1 MRKIKEEGIVVSITK
16 FGTLSDN
23 RSVEK
28 ITISDGRC
36 EVSILTLGAIIQSFK
51 YKLSDGSIREI
62 VSGSD
67 YLESYVDD
75 STYKGQIVAPF
86 ANRIRNAAF
95 ILKDKKYNL
104 EKNNGKNNLHSGS
117 ANCGYDVWNVLFH
130 TPNGVVLNTSTKDL
144 NGGFPGNIGVTVK
157 YTLSNDTLSINYTMS
172 SDCDC
177 VINPTNH
184 AYFNLN
190 GENRDAREQS
200 IMIDADRYTRT
211 NDELIPLSV
220 DLVDDDYDFRV
231 MRKINEKRD
240 GKYDTCYEL
249 NSGRAA
255 ILRGDDLEMVVTTD
269 RPCLQLYTG
278 EFFDSR
284 LPRGNGKAF
293 AALALETSAHV
304 DSMNSGRA
312 EEVMLKKG
320 EIFRSI
326 TSYSLKELKN
336 ER

>member
-1 MRKIKEEGIVVSITK
+1 MSITR

-23 RSVEK
+23 REVDK

-51 YKLSDGSIREI
+51 YKLSDGSIREL

-75 STYKGQIVAPF
+75 PTYKGQIVAPF
-86 ANRIRNAAF
+86 ANRIRNASF
-95 ILKDKKYNL
+95 SLKDETFVL
-104 EKNNGKNNLHSGS
+104 EKNNGKNNLHSGN
-117 ANCGYDVWNVLFH
+117 ANLGYDVWNVIFQ
-130 TPNGVVLNTSTKDL
+130 TPNGVVLNNSTQNMK
-144 NGGFPGNIGVTVK
+144 GGFPGNIGVTVK
-157 YTLSNDTLSINYTMS
+157 YSLSNDTLSINYTLS
-172 SDCDC
+172 SDRDC

-211 NDELIPLSV
+211 NEELIPLSV
-220 DLVDDDYDFRV
+220 DEVNEDYDFRV
-231 MRKINEKRD
+231 MRKINERRD
-240 GKYDTCYEL
+240 GIYDTCFEL

-255 ILRGDDLEMVVTTD
+255 ILRGDNLEMVVTTD
-269 RPCLQLYTG
+269 RPCIQLYTG

-284 LPRGNGKAF
+284 LSRGNGKAF
-293 AALALETSAHV
+293 AALALETSSHV
-304 DSMNSGRA
+304 DPMNSGRI
-312 EEVMLKKG
+312 EEVILKKG

-326 TSYSLKELKN
+326 TSYSIKEMKKWM
-336 ER
+336 